1 MHLRTPVLLASV
13 LISGVATATVI
24 DAPVEARSTTLLDI
38 DYDPLGTVGSL
49 GLEYNADGL
58 DPYGGYGEMVRWD
71 ASGNWLTFDHE
82 LGSATFG
89 HPTANISDIRVPTEA
104 TYLRLESYSSTAVDC
119 AGDSALDDCYWEG
132 YDIWNPRHGS
142 FHLQLER
149 DAGQPW
155 PTIGTVVPPTPGDRY
170 GGFVS
175 RGRVIASDAITEG
188 RLHIDAF
195 QIDCSIY
202 ETCDPPPITSAGIP
216 YGAFASG
223 ASKGDLWTMGV
234 TWPGHYTVFIEDRD
248 TGVKVQGVVTITA
261 GPLPVIDLD
270 APCFGLLTCVT
281 VPDSAA
287 VDPPAAEFHP
297 VDPVRI
303 LDTRKERGLTGGMVR
318 PGDGRLDTTNAELR
332 AAEVANHELTVTGV
346 AGIPSAGVSAVL
358 LNVTAVDP
366 TGEGYV
372 TVGPRPAGTGDVF
385 DDQNSFGDWPD
396 ASNINIRAGVD
407 TPNMVLVRVGA
418 GGRIRFHVFGAE
430 THLLADVA
438 GWYSSIDSASDVTLT
453 GFTPVNP
460 ARLLDTRGEPSEP
473 LSGGTTTELRVT
485 SKAGVPGDAEAVV
498 LNVTA
503 VSPSGSGFVT
513 VYPSG
518 GSVPDVSNLNLT
530 AGVTRPNL
538 VVVSVGDNGSI
549 AIRPELA
556 ATHVLVD
563 VFGYFAPESG
573 GATTTATPFR
583 VADSRNGI
591 GTSTRPWSTQE
602 TRRIRIVGVGDVPA
616 EATAVIAN
624 ITVVGP
630 TGEGFLTAW
639 PSGLDAPN
647 VSNLNFT
654 SGEIIPNM
662 AIIGL
667 GDSGAID
674 VRVDLPWDPTGTAHV
689 LVDVLGWVS

>member
-1 MHLRTPVLLASV
+1 
-13 LISGVATATVI
+13 
-24 DAPVEARSTTLLDI
+24 
-38 DYDPLGTVGSL
+38 
-49 GLEYNADGL
+49 
-58 DPYGGYGEMVRWD
+58 
-71 ASGNWLTFDHE
+71 
-82 LGSATFG
+82 
-89 HPTANISDIRVPTEA
+89 
-104 TYLRLESYSSTAVDC
+104 
-119 AGDSALDDCYWEG
+119 
-132 YDIWNPRHGS
+132 
-142 FHLQLER
+142 
-149 DAGQPW
+149 
-155 PTIGTVVPPTPGDRY
+155 
-170 GGFVS
+170 
-175 RGRVIASDAITEG
+175 
-188 RLHIDAF
+188 
-195 QIDCSIY
+195 
-202 ETCDPPPITSAGIP
+202 
-216 YGAFASG
+216 
-223 ASKGDLWTMGV
+223 
-234 TWPGHYTVFIEDRD
+234 
-248 TGVKVQGVVTITA
+248 
-261 GPLPVIDLD
+261 
-270 APCFGLLTCVT
+270 
-281 VPDSAA
+281 
-287 VDPPAAEFHP
+287 
-297 VDPVRI
+297 
-303 LDTRKERGLTGGMVR
+303 
-318 PGDGRLDTTNAELR
+318 
-332 AAEVANHELTVTGV
+332 
-346 AGIPSAGVSAVL
+346 
-358 LNVTAVDP
+358 
-366 TGEGYV
+366 
-372 TVGPRPAGTGDVF
+372 
-385 DDQNSFGDWPD
+385 
-396 ASNINIRAGVD
+396 
-407 TPNMVLVRVGA
+407 
-418 GGRIRFHVFGAE
+418 VFGAE

-485 SKAGVPGDAEAVV
+485 NKAGVPGDAEAVV